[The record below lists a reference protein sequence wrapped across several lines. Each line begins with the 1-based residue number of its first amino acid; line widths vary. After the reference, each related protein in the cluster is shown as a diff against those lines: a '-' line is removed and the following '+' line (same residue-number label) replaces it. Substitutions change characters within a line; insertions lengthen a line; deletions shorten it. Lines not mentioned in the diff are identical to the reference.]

1 MQKCFLFFLLILPLK
16 SNAFQESDSLE
27 ITLDEIIVQGFEGD
41 RSILESPGSIAFI
54 NAETIRLF
62 DNQSLVTS
70 LNTIPGVRM
79 EERAPGS
86 YRISIRGS
94 SLRSPFGVRNV
105 KVYWN
110 DIPFTDPSG
119 STPLNLLDV
128 ANMKS
133 VEIIKG
139 PAGSVY
145 GAGNGGAVLMSS
157 NPSVDGA
164 GLSSSFATG
173 SFGLQKYQFEAIKPF
188 DSGNIHFSY
197 ANQQS
202 DGYREQS
209 FFNRETIELS
219 GRWVVSQQQ
228 SIKTSVFYSDLFY
241 GIPGGLNETQFNDD
255 PTQARQ
261 GNPFALGSVEAN
273 ASVMQEYLLMGITHN
288 YRWSSR
294 LSNEI
299 TLYGNLSDFENP
311 FNLDYKTEER
321 KSAGGRTRFVW
332 EEKLGDIQTRIS
344 VGGEL
349 QVGDNAAQN
358 YENDSSEIGVLNFD
372 DRLSILQTTV
382 FTNAQLDLPGN
393 WYLTLGLSYNR
404 LTYDIDRLTDN
415 LNNNPG
421 LVSKTFNPS
430 LIPRIALLKKLDNRN
445 SLFASAGFGFSPPT
459 IEEIRTNEGS
469 INSGLEAEKGANYE
483 IGARGRLLSDRLGYE
498 SALFFFRLDE
508 SIVQVAS
515 PRGTT
520 LFRNAGGTR
529 QYGLEM
535 NLGYDIIRGA
545 TGVVNSM
552 VLNTAYTYHLFE
564 YDNYERNGEDFSGNR
579 LPGVAPHTLIT
590 TLQVRGSSGW
600 YAHFSHNFTDEMP
613 LDDANTANSE
623 AYHLVKTKIGWQGEL
638 SGRFVLDV
646 HLGTDN
652 LLDEQYSLGYDI
664 NAFGNRY
671 FQPAP
676 ERNWFG
682 GVRISY
688 RL

>member
-1 MQKCFLFFLLILPLK
+1 MQKYFLCFLLILPLK

-27 ITLDEIIVQGFEGD
+27 ITLDEVIVQGFEGD
-41 RSILESPGSIAFI
+41 RSILESPGSIAFM
-54 NAETIRLF
+54 NAEAIRLF

-70 LNTIPGVRM
+70 LNTISGVRM

-133 VEIIKG
+133 VEVIKG

-157 NPSVDGA
+157 NPSVNGA
-164 GLSSSFATG
+164 GLSSSFTTG
-173 SFGLQKYQFEAIKPF
+173 SFGLQKYQLEAIKPF

-228 SIKTSVFYSDLFY
+228 SIKASVFYSDLFY
-241 GIPGGLNETQFNDD
+241 GIPGGLNEAQFNED

-273 ASVMQEYLLMGITHN
+273 ASIMQEYLLMGITHN
-288 YRWSSR
+288 YRWGSR
-294 LSNEI
+294 LSNET

-332 EEKLGDIQTRIS
+332 EEKLGDIKAKIS
-344 VGGEL
+344 AGGEV
-349 QVGDNAAQN
+349 QYGNNSAQN
-358 YENDSSEIGVLNFD
+358 FENDSSRAGALNFD
-372 DRLSILQTTV
+372 DRLNVLQTTV
-382 FTNAQLDLPGN
+382 FTNAELDLPDE

-404 LTYDIDRLTDN
+404 LTYDIDRITDN
-415 LNNNPG
+415 VNNDPG
-421 LVSKTFNPS
+421 LVSKTFDPS
-430 LIPRIALLKKLDNRN
+430 IIPRIALLKKLNEQN

-469 INSGLEAEKGANYE
+469 INSGLEAEKGINYE
-483 IGARGRLLSDRLGYE
+483 IGARGSLLSGRFDYE
-498 SALFFFRLDE
+498 SALFAFQLDE
-508 SIVQVAS
+508 SIVQIAS

-529 QYGLEM
+529 QYGLELNLNYDLIQNAPGLISAM
-535 NLGYDIIRGA
+535 NIR
-545 TGVVNSM
+545 
-552 VLNTAYTYHLFE
+552 TAYTYHFFE
-564 YDNYERNGEDFSGNR
+564 YENYIRGGEDFSGNR

-590 TLQVRGSSGW
+590 TLQATGSSGW
-600 YAHFSHNFTDEMP
+600 YAHFFHNFTDEMP
-613 LDDANTANSE
+613 LDDANTVNSE

-646 HLGTDN
+646 HLGMDN

-682 GVRISY
+682 RVRISY

>member
-1 MQKCFLFFLLILPLK
+1 MQRYFLFLLLIFPLK
-16 SNAFQESDSLE
+16 SSAFQQSDSLK
-27 ITLDEIIVQGFEGD
+27 IALDEVIVQGFEGD

-54 NAETIRLF
+54 KAEEIRLF

-70 LNTIPGVRM
+70 LNTISGVRM

-133 VEIIKG
+133 VEVIKG

-145 GAGNGGAVLMSS
+145 GAGNGGAVLINS
-157 NPSVDGA
+157 NPSVNGTA
-164 GLSSSFATG
+164 ISSAFTAG
-173 SFGLQKYQFEAIKPF
+173 SFGLQKYQLEAIKLF

-209 FFNRETIELS
+209 FFNRETLELS
-219 GRWVVSQQQ
+219 GRWVVSPRQ
-228 SIKTSVFYSDLFY
+228 SLKASVFYSDLFY
-241 GIPGGLNETQFNDD
+241 GIPGGLNETQFNED

-273 ASVMQEYLLMGITHN
+273 ASIMQEYMLAGITHN
-288 YRWSSR
+288 YRWNQR
-294 LSNEI
+294 FSNQ
-299 TLYGNLSDFENP
+299 TTVYGNLSDFENP
-311 FNLDYKTEER
+311 FNLDYKREDRRST
-321 KSAGGRTRFVW
+321 GGRTRFVF
-332 EEKLGDIQTRIS
+332 EEKFGDIQAKILA
-344 VGGEL
+344 GGEV
-349 QVGDNAAQN
+349 QYGNNSAQN
-358 YENDSSEIGVLNFD
+358 FENDSSRTGALNFD
-372 DRLSILQTTV
+372 DQLNILQTTL
-382 FTNAQLDLPGN
+382 FTNAELDLPDD

-415 LNNNPG
+415 VNNDPG

-430 LIPRIALLKKLDNRN
+430 LVPRVALLKKLNDQN
-445 SLFASAGFGFSPPT
+445 SLFASVGFGFSPPT

-469 INSGLEAEKGANYE
+469 INSGLEAEKGINYE
-483 IGARGRLLSDRLGYE
+483 VGGRGSLFSGRFGYE
-498 SALFFFRLDE
+498 SALFAFRLDE
-508 SIVQVAS
+508 SIVQIAS

-529 QYGLEM
+529 QYGLEL
-535 NLGYDIIRGA
+535 NLSYDIIR
-545 TGVVNSM
+545 
-552 VLNTAYTYHLFE
+552 NTSGFINTMNIRSAYTYHLFE
-564 YDNYERNGEDFSGNR
+564 YDNYIREGEDFSGNR

-590 TLQVRGSSGW
+590 TLQATGSSGW
-600 YAHFSHNFTDEMP
+600 YAHFSHNFTDEIT
-613 LDDANTANSE
+613 LDDANTVNSE
-623 AYHLVKTKIGWQGEL
+623 AYHLVKTKIGWQGKL
-638 SGRFVLDV
+638 AGQFILDV
-646 HLGTDN
+646 HLGMDN

-682 GVRISY
+682 GIRLSY